1 MKVIASIFSLSSGQL
16 ILAGVVVV
24 FFLIGGGT
32 ILFML
37 LKKRRDKYLKK
48 YGIPIETD
56 SLRVELNTNLEV
68 NGRHPFRVLTQ
79 WKNPVTNDV
88 HIFHSNN
95 IWFDP
100 SKYIE
105 GTKII
110 VYIERNNPKKYY
122 LDLSFL
128 PKVTT

>member
-1 MKVIASIFSLSSGQL
+1 MRVIAIIFSLSSGQL
-16 ILAGVVVV
+16 IIAGAVLV
-24 FFLIGGGT
+24 FFLVAGGT
-32 ILFML
+32 IYYL
-37 LKKRRDKYLKK
+37 LWKKRREKYLKK

-56 SLRVELNTNLEV
+56 FQSVEINTSLEV
-68 NGRHPFRVLTQ
+68 NGQHPFRVLSQ

-95 IWFDP
+95 IWFNP

-128 PKVTT
+128 PKVIT

>member
-1 MKVIASIFSLSSGQL
+1 MKVDVLSWSDGQL
-16 ILAGVVVV
+16 IIAGALLA
-24 FFLIGGGT
+24 FFLIAGVT
-32 ILFML
+32 IYYL
-37 LKKRRDKYLKK
+37 LWKKRRDEYLKK

-56 SLRVELNTNLEV
+56 FQRVELNTNSEV
-68 NGRHPFRVLTQ
+68 NGLHPFRVLTK

-100 SKYIE
+100 SKYME

-128 PKVTT
+128 PKVIT